1 MKEDNTCRTGIKT
14 IINARKEG
22 LIVQTERELRE
33 ERYRIVSNQ
42 IKQRRKLF
50 DHFYGEFSTPEERN
64 SYYTLIDQK
73 YRGLLPADS
82 IYPDQVR
89 DKMSHI
95 RQEIAEL
102 RALGVN
108 DSSIAE
114 LLKPQRPLS
123 RVCITADYRIFLPE
137 YKNIEIQLH
146 PLPRAVFILFLRHP
160 EGIVLKEIGD
170 YFAELMS
177 IYEGMI
183 GDNINMEK
191 ARESI
196 RRICN
201 PLNNSLNEKISRIH
215 ETLRQIL
222 DETLAAKYSISGKRS
237 GAFQIM
243 IPEPLI
249 CWNTVLPQSM

>member
-1 MKEDNTCRTGIKT
+1 MKEGNSTNVKNLIK
-14 IINARKEG
+14 AHKEG
-22 LIVQTERELRE
+22 LVVQTERELRE
-33 ERYRIVSNQ
+33 EKYRIVSNQ
-42 IKQRRKLF
+42 IKKRRQLF
-50 DHFYGEFSTPEERN
+50 DRYYATYLTPEECN
-64 SYYTLIDQK
+64 SYYDLINKK

-82 IYPDQVR
+82 VYPDAVME
-89 DKMSHI
+89 KMKHV
-95 RQEIAEL
+95 RQELEEL

-108 DSSIAE
+108 DASIAE
-114 LLKPQRPLS
+114 LVKPQRPLS

-137 YKNIEIQLH
+137 YKNVEVQLH

-170 YFAELMS
+170 YFSELMS

-183 GDNINMEK
+183 GDNVNMEK

-201 PLNNSLNEKISRIH
+201 PLSNSLNEKLSRIH
-215 ETLRQIL
+215 ESLCHIL
-222 DETLAAKYSISGKRS
+222 DETLATEYSINGKRS
-237 GAFQIM
+237 GAFQIS

-249 CWNTVLPQSM
+249 CWNTAVPVSNNI